1 MATGPQESEEP
12 DSQPCDSGGQS
23 EESGSQPE
31 EPGIKSE
38 ESGLEQELERI
49 LAQAEVELDSL
60 PLEEQVSALKSDL
73 ESAQKEA
80 AENLDTAQRA
90 QAEIANFRRRTD
102 EDRIANSKYANSR
115 LIANILPGLEELDL
129 AIRHTEGDAGGQT
142 GAPTAVNQSLME
154 GIKLIQRKLTGVLE
168 SEGVAAIEAVGLVF
182 NPLEHEAVGTEESDE
197 IEPGYVTQILRP
209 GFRLHDRVIS
219 PAQVMVAR
227 APESRPDSQPADGQ
241 PADSQ
246 PENQ

>member
-12 DSQPCDSGGQS
+12 DSQPGDSGGHP
-23 EESGSQPE
+23 EESACKPGESGVQP
-31 EPGIKSE
+31 E
-38 ESGLEQELERI
+38 ESGLDQELEQI
-49 LAQAEVELDSL
+49 LAQAEAELDSL
-60 PLEEQVSALKSDL
+60 PLEEQVNALKTNL

-80 AENLDTAQRA
+80 AESLDTALRA
-90 QAEIANFRRRTD
+90 QAEMANFRRRTD
-102 EDRIANSKYANSR
+102 EERIANSKYANSR
-115 LIANILPGLEELDL
+115 LIANILPVLEELDL
-129 AIRHTEGDAGGQT
+129 AIRHTEGTAEGQT
-142 GAPTAVNQSLME
+142 GVNQSLLE

-168 SEGVAAIEAVGLVF
+168 SEGVAAIEAVGLMF

-227 APESRPDSQPADGQ
+227 APE
-241 PADSQ
+241 
-246 PENQ
+246 NQ